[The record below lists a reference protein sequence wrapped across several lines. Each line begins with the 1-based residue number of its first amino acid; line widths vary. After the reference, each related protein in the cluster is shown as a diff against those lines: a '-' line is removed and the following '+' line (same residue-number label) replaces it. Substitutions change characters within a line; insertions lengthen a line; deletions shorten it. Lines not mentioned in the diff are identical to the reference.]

1 MSAYLNEVFY
11 HKDVISSPM
20 VGVKLLSEF
29 MLLADDRTA
38 VLTRVDSIIDKKDEK
53 MEKSEGQSESEN
65 VNNNN
70 KKNDKEDP
78 VDRDDGFIWPRQPD
92 TLFWCMFIIA
102 HGYNEYMQVGR
113 NYGVRELAEK
123 QRVLEFIK
131 THRVEMKATNI
142 RMTNIAIQEI
152 QSELMTSQRDT
163 SMMALVA
170 LAVYYHVNLI
180 IVGINEKCMMEIRSS
195 SHDDE
200 GIPTYLIQKMAQG
213 KYKIR
218 PENLSRGRIE
228 TLRRGM
234 VSLHSFEKPLAPM
247 SAFRVADLQE
257 LYAKL
262 GLGLSDT
269 KKVGKAEMYR
279 QIGEI
284 CKLD

>member
-1 MSAYLNEVFY
+1 
-11 HKDVISSPM
+11 
-20 VGVKLLSEF
+20 
-29 MLLADDRTA
+29 MLLADDRSA
-38 VLTRVDSIIDKKDEK
+38 FLSRVDKKDAIMDEK
-53 MEKSEGQSESEN
+53 GQHVKQEEKEHDRQGS
-65 VNNNN
+65 
-70 KKNDKEDP
+70 KEDP
-78 VDRDDGFIWPRQPD
+78 VDRDDGFIWPRQTD

-102 HGYNEYMQVGR
+102 HGYNEYIQVGR

-131 THRVEMKATNI
+131 THRTEMKATNI

-170 LAVYYHVNLI
+170 LAVYYRVNLI
-180 IVGINEKCMMEIRSS
+180 IMGINEKCMMEIRSS
-195 SHDDE
+195 SDDE

-218 PENLSRGRIE
+218 PENLSRTRME
-228 TLRRGM
+228 TLRREV

-247 SAFRVADLQE
+247 SAFKVADLQE
-257 LYAKL
+257 LYTKL
-262 GLGLSDT
+262 GFSDT

-279 QIGEI
+279 QIGEV

>member
-20 VGVKLLSEF
+20 LGVKLLSEF
-29 MLLADDRTA
+29 MLLIDDRSVVSGDT
-38 VLTRVDSIIDKKDEK
+38 DKKYEK
-53 MEKSEGQSESEN
+53 MEENENENEN
-65 VNNNN
+65 VNN
-70 KKNDKEDP
+70 KKNEKEDP
-78 VDRDDGFIWPRQPD
+78 VDRDDGFIWPRQTD
-92 TLFWCMFIIA
+92 TIFWCMFIIA

-131 THRVEMKATNI
+131 THRAEMKATNI

-170 LAVYYHVNLI
+170 LAVYYRVNLI
-180 IVGINEKCMMEIRSS
+180 IMGINQKCMMEIRSS
-195 SHDDE
+195 NDDDE

-228 TLRRGM
+228 TLRREM
-234 VSLHSFEKPLAPM
+234 VSLHSFEKPLAPI
-247 SAFRVADLQE
+247 SAFKVADLHE
-257 LYAKL
+257 LYTKL
-262 GLGLSDT
+262 GFPYT
-269 KKVGKAEMYR
+269 KKLGKADMYR

>member
-11 HKDVISSPM
+11 HKDVISSPTM
-20 VGVKLLSEF
+20 GIKLLSEF

-38 VLTRVDSIIDKKDEK
+38 FLSRVDKKDPIMDEK
-53 MEKSEGQSESEN
+53 GQQEEKEN
-65 VNNNN
+65 
-70 KKNDKEDP
+70 DRQARKEDP
-78 VDRDDGFIWPRQPD
+78 VDRDDGFIWPRQTD
-92 TLFWCMFIIA
+92 TLFWCIFIIA

-131 THRVEMKATNI
+131 THRAEMKATNI

-170 LAVYYHVNLI
+170 LAVYYRVNLI
-180 IVGINEKCMMEIRSS
+180 IMGINEKCMMEIRSS
-195 SHDDE
+195 ADDE

-218 PENLSRGRIE
+218 PENLSRTRME
-228 TLRRGM
+228 SLRRE
-234 VSLHSFEKPLAPM
+234 VVPLHSFEKPLAPM
-247 SAFRVADLQE
+247 SAFKVADLQE
-257 LYAKL
+257 LYTKL
-262 GLGLSDT
+262 GFSDT

>member
-20 VGVKLLSEF
+20 VGIKLLSEF

-38 VLTRVDSIIDKKDEK
+38 FLSRVDKKDPIMDEK
-53 MEKSEGQSESEN
+53 GQQEEKEN
-65 VNNNN
+65 
-70 KKNDKEDP
+70 DRQARKEDP
-78 VDRDDGFIWPRQPD
+78 VDRDDGFIWPRQTD
-92 TLFWCMFIIA
+92 TLFWCIFIIA

-131 THRVEMKATNI
+131 THRAEMKATNI

-170 LAVYYHVNLI
+170 LAVYYRVNLI
-180 IVGINEKCMMEIRSS
+180 IMGINEKCMMEIRSS
-195 SHDDE
+195 ADDE

-218 PENLSRGRIE
+218 PENLSRTRME
-228 TLRRGM
+228 SLRREV

-247 SAFRVADLQE
+247 SAFKVADLQE

-262 GLGLSDT
+262 GFSDT
-269 KKVGKAEMYR
+269 KKMGKAEMYR
-279 QIGEI
+279 QIGEV

>member
-20 VGVKLLSEF
+20 VGTKILSEF
-29 MLLADDRTA
+29 MLLADDRSA
-38 VLTRVDSIIDKKDEK
+38 FLSRVDKKDAIMDEK
-53 MEKSEGQSESEN
+53 GQQEEKEN
-65 VNNNN
+65 
-70 KKNDKEDP
+70 DRQGRKEDP
-78 VDRDDGFIWPRQPD
+78 IDRDDGFIWPRQND

-102 HGYNEYMQVGR
+102 HGYNEYIQVGR

-131 THRVEMKATNI
+131 THRAEMKATNI

-170 LAVYYHVNLI
+170 LAVYYRVNLI
-180 IVGINEKCMMEIRSS
+180 IMGINEKCMMEIRSS
-195 SHDDE
+195 ADDE
-200 GIPTYLIQKMAQG
+200 VIPTYLIQKMTQG

-218 PENLSRGRIE
+218 PENLSRTRME
-228 TLRRGM
+228 TLRREV

-247 SAFRVADLQE
+247 SAFKVADLQE
-257 LYAKL
+257 LYTKL
-262 GLGLSDT
+262 GFSDT

-279 QIGEI
+279 QIGEV

>member
-11 HKDVISSPM
+11 HKDVISSPALCIEKM
-20 VGVKLLSEF
+20 GGYMLLSEDRSLDPIASLPF
-29 MLLADDRTA
+29 TEKEKTTVFEPEPEVREYTDD
-38 VLTRVDSIIDKKDEK
+38 DDEY
-53 MEKSEGQSESEN
+53 
-65 VNNNN
+65 
-70 KKNDKEDP
+70 
-78 VDRDDGFIWPRQPD
+78 ICPRKPD
-92 TLFWCMFIIA
+92 TLFWCMYIIA
-102 HGYNEYMQVGR
+102 HGYNDYEQIGR

-131 THRVEMKATNI
+131 THRAEMKATNI

-180 IVGINEKCMMEIRSS
+180 IIGINEKCMMEIRSS
-195 SHDDE
+195 SDDDE

-247 SAFRVADLQE
+247 SAFKVADLQE

-269 KKVGKAEMYR
+269 KRVGKAEMYR

>member
-11 HKDVISSPM
+11 HKDVISSPT
-20 VGVKLLSEF
+20 VGIKLLSEF

-38 VLTRVDSIIDKKDEK
+38 FLSRVDKKDPIMDEK
-53 MEKSEGQSESEN
+53 GQQEEKEN
-65 VNNNN
+65 
-70 KKNDKEDP
+70 DRQGRKEDP
-78 VDRDDGFIWPRQPD
+78 IDRDDGFIWPRQND

-131 THRVEMKATNI
+131 THRAEMKATNI

-170 LAVYYHVNLI
+170 LAVYYRVNLI
-180 IVGINEKCMMEIRSS
+180 IMGINEKCMMEIRSS
-195 SHDDE
+195 TDYE

-218 PENLSRGRIE
+218 PENLSRTRME
-228 TLRRGM
+228 TLRREV
-234 VSLHSFEKPLAPM
+234 VSLHSFEKSLAPM
-247 SAFRVADLQE
+247 SAFKVADLQE
-257 LYAKL
+257 LYTKL
-262 GLGLSDT
+262 GFSDT

-279 QIGEI
+279 QIGEV